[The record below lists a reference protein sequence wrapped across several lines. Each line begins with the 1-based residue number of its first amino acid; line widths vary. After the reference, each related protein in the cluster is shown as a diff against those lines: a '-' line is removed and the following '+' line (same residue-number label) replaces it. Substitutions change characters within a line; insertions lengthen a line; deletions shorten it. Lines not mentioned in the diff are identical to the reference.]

1 MCLMEEDLL
10 DMMEKEVGKVVKVM
24 GVEGC
29 VHDGGGCNYDG
40 GEVSEPDGR
49 GSENDGGDGCK
60 GDGGKVME

>member
-10 DMMEKEVGKVVKVM
+10 DVMEKEVGKVM

-49 GSENDGGDGCK
+49 GSENDGGDGC
-60 GDGGKVME
+60 